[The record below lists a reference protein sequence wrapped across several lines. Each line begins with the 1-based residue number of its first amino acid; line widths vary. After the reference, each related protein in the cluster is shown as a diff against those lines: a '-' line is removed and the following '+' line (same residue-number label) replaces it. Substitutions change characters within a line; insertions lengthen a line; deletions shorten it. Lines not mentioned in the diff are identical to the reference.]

1 MSRKIAKRFL
11 LLLGIS
17 LLFLTGCQQHANLE
31 STAMSQNV
39 SINIG
44 EQGAAFAKRYPDKI
58 RVIHQPVGADFYK
71 IDWDVHPR
79 GMVVIDHGAYSF
91 TIEDVL
97 GVSGYQNLDGFE
109 NEGLTE
115 FNIYSGITAPDLIPH
130 DEARQK
136 MHVILQRILQAGWKI
151 NITRSMPRLRGK
163 DALNYAFIDGYTSLD
178 ASYIPT
184 FEEWMRIESRTAW
197 RFYADHVYL
206 SVNFTREHTLTDPTK
221 PGSYLVSFNL
231 TSENAF
237 YRGYIDGEGENH
249 KNWKTLLPAELAK
262 LVPVRAEVE
271 AKLRA
276 QGIKIDETYQD
287 PPLPDLGGK

>member
-1 MSRKIAKRFL
+1 MFRVL
-11 LLLGIS
+11 S
-17 LLFLTGCQQHANLE
+17 LLFLGLALLAGCQEHAKKE
-31 STAMSQNV
+31 SNIMTQNV
-39 SINIG
+39 SIKIG
-44 EQGAAFAKRYPDKI
+44 EQGAAFVKRYPDLVK
-58 RVIHQPVGADFYK
+58 VQHQPAGLDFYEIHWK
-71 IDWDVHPR
+71 QSVPGTVI
-79 GMVVIDHGAYSF
+79 IDHGKHTF

-97 GVSGYQNLDGFE
+97 GVLSDQDRGEFA
-109 NEGLTE
+109 NEGLAE
-115 FNIYSGITAPDLIPH
+115 FDVSSGITAPDLIAH

-136 MHVILQRILQAGWKI
+136 MHVMLQRILQAGWKMFI
-151 NITRSMPRLRGK
+151 DRGDPRLRGK
-163 DALNYAFIDGYTSLD
+163 DALDYVLTTSHYSTLD

-184 FEEWMRIESRTAW
+184 FEEWMRIESRTTW
-197 RFYADHVYL
+197 YFYADHVYL

-231 TSENAF
+231 KSENEF
-237 YRGYIDGEGENH
+237 YRGYVGGENR

-262 LVPVRAEVE
+262 LAPVRAEIE